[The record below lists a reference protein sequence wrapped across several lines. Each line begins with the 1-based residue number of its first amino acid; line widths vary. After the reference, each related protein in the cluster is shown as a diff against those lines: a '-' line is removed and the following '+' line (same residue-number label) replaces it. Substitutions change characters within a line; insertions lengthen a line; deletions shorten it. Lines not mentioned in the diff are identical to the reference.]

1 MDLSLFANPWEHLR
15 LLSDGPRNEA
25 LLELLRRRAP
35 GARVVEVGCG
45 TGLLSLAAARLGA
58 ERVYAVEPTP
68 LVEVAE
74 ALVRANHLEDRV
86 VVLSGAVEDL
96 APRPVDL
103 AFSELL
109 NAEPFLEGILDASD
123 AVAPWLA
130 PGGHLAPHLL
140 RVWVAL
146 VRDAGSAREARD
158 ARAQVESLSRRF
170 DLEIGPLRAALQQ
183 VEPYG
188 YVAGS
193 ARLASA
199 PALAW
204 ELPLG
209 TGARP
214 SPRQRVQ
221 VEVSEPGPVGGAV
234 VWFEATYDE
243 GLTLDNA
250 PGRPG
255 HWGHAVSAWDR
266 EQGARQGGFALEL
279 TLGEDLEVS
288 VRPG

>member
-1 MDLSLFANPWEHLR
+1 MDLSLFSNPWEHLR
-15 LLSDGPRNEA
+15 LLSDAPRNEA

-68 LVEVAE
+68 LVEVAQE
-74 ALVRANHLEDRV
+74 LVRANHLQDRV

-96 APRPVDL
+96 VPRPVDL

-123 AVAPWLA
+123 AVAPWVV
-130 PGGHLAPHLL
+130 PGGHLAPHRL

-146 VRDAGSAREARD
+146 VRDAGSTREARD
-158 ARAQVESLSRRF
+158 ARRQVQALSQRL

-183 VEPYG
+183 VEPYR
-188 YVAGS
+188 YLAGS
-193 ARLASA
+193 VSLASR
-199 PALAW
+199 PALVW
-204 ELPLG
+204 ELALG
-209 TGARP
+209 TGERP
-214 SPRQRVQ
+214 AERVR
-221 VEVSEPGPVGGAV
+221 VEVEVDEPGPVGGAV

-243 GLTLDNA
+243 GLVLDNA

-255 HWGHAVSAWDR
+255 HWGHAVSAWDQ
-266 EQGARQGGFALEL
+266 EVGARLGSFALEL
-279 TLGEDLEVS
+279 SLDGEMEVE